1 MADKP
6 IIHDLDV
13 LRPKPEFVKLG
24 GYQIDIS
31 FIPSGIAL
39 EIMSLKSELTDL
51 TDTPEKVAKI
61 ESGGI
66 EAIKSFDITAEVCA
80 KITETQH
87 KEMTKEW
94 LLKNTDMLQLKS
106 LIEYITQAMLS
117 SLEAGGIDTKN
128 PIAAKP
134 S

>member
-1 MADKP
+1 MDKP

-24 GYQIDIS
+24 GKEIDIS
-31 FIPSGIAL
+31 FIPSGVAL
-39 EIMSLKSELTDL
+39 EIMSLRSTLESL
-51 TDTPEKVAKI
+51 TDTAEKVA
-61 ESGGI
+61 EI
-66 EAIKSFDITAEVCA
+66 EAGGDAALKSFEITAEICA

-94 LLKNTDMLQLKS
+94 LLKNTDVLQLKA

-117 SLEAGGIDTKN
+117 SLEAGGVDIKN
-128 PIAAKP
+128 PQAVKP
-134 S
+134 N